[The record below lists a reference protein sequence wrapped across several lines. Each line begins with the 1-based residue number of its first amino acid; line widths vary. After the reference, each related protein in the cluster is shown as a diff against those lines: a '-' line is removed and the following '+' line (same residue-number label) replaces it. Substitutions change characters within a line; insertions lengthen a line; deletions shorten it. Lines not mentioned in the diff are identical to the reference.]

1 MWIRQI
7 LLAFVGL
14 SAGVTV
20 AGGLFSF
27 IIGLGIVSDLADRT
41 HTANHVL
48 LYEDCVAVG
57 GILGNLF
64 YIYRL
69 SIPLP
74 IIILACLGIF
84 AGIFVGCWAMALTE
98 ALDVIPIF
106 MRRIKLTRYLSWFIL
121 GVALGK
127 GVGAFWFLW
136 KRW

>member
-1 MWIRQI
+1 MWIRQT
-7 LLAFVGL
+7 LLALVGL

-27 IIGLGIVSDLADRT
+27 IIGLGIGSELADRT
-41 HTANHVL
+41 HTAKHVL

-57 GILGNLF
+57 GVLGNLM
-64 YIYRL
+64 YIYH
-69 SIPLP
+69 IALP
-74 IIILACLGIF
+74 MGTILLACFGLF

-121 GVALGK
+121 GIAMGK
-127 GVGAFWFLW
+127 GLGSLLFFWQ
-136 KRW
+136 RW